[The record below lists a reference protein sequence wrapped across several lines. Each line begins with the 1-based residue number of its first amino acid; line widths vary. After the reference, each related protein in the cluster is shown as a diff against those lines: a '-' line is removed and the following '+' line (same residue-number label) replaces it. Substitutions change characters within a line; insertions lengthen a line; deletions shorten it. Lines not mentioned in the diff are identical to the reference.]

1 MQHETEADFL
11 KRMDAA
17 CAIDPAKHYTTFQF
31 NDHDQAALLAFLRK
45 FYLGNGPCG
54 QLAKVAL
61 NLHAA
66 VERQATI
73 VIHDSALQANLDEYV
88 RVLDSTG

>member
-1 MQHETEADFL
+1 MQQETEAEFL

-45 FYLGNGPCG
+45 LYLDNGPCG

-61 NLHAA
+61 NLHAVVA
-66 VERQATI
+66 RQATI
-73 VIHDSALQANLDEYV
+73 VVYDEGLQANLDEYV

>member
-1 MQHETEADFL
+1 MQQESQAEFL
-11 KRMDAA
+11 KRMDAV
-17 CAIDPAKHYTTFQF
+17 CSIDPAKHYTTFQF

-45 FYLGNGPCG
+45 FYLDNGPCG

-66 VERQATI
+66 VVHQATI
-73 VIHDSALQANLDEYV
+73 VVHDDALQANLDEYV